1 MEDKQKSCWDAFRG
15 RAAKSDRHVRAVKRE
30 LDREATLLRYEK
42 RMQNMPDSNF
52 EEIDNSFL
60 STFDCYCNIL
70 EDLPNTKP
78 LCNNAVVLMR
88 VARSKGV
95 NIIGVTSER
104 SEKGTY
110 CVDLP
115 EPYMRGVTKVVY
127 VGKFNYFTNNKSSKW
142 RLLPQDKVFKEVI
155 EF

>member
-1 MEDKQKSCWDAFRG
+1 MEEREKSCWDVFRG
-15 RAAKSDRHVRAVKRE
+15 RASKGKKHPRSVKRE
-30 LDREATLLRYEK
+30 LDREATLRRYEE
-42 RMQNMPDSNF
+42 RMQRLPDSEF

-70 EDLPNTKP
+70 EDVPNSKP

-88 VARSKGV
+88 VARSRGV

-104 SEKGTY
+104 SEKGTH
-110 CVDLP
+110 CVQLP
-115 EPYMRGVTKVVY
+115 EPYIRGVTKVVY

-142 RLLPQDKVFKEVI
+142 RLLPRDKVFKEVI